1 MAVNQLSIF
10 IENKH
15 GRLSEAIKGI
25 SESEINIRAL
35 SIGDTQD
42 FGIVRMIVSDL
53 GRAKELLGEDF
64 IYKVTPVI
72 AVKMDDRG
80 GALYKILRALEEQE
94 INVRY
99 TYAFT
104 SNKEFGAYVVLRVDD
119 VEATEKVLSDK
130 GFRLAT
136 DEEISG

>member
-1 MAVNQLSIF
+1 MAVNQLSVF

-25 SESEINIRAL
+25 SESELNIRAL
-35 SIGDTQD
+35 SIGDSQD

-53 GRAKELLGEDF
+53 DKARELLGEDF

-80 GALYKILRALEEQE
+80 GALYKILRTLEESE
-94 INVRY
+94 INVKY

>member
-1 MAVNQLSIF
+1 MAVNQLSVF
-10 IENKH
+10 IKNKH
-15 GRLSEAIKGI
+15 GGLSEAIRGI

-42 FGIVRMIVSDL
+42 FGIVRMIVSDVEK
-53 GRAKELLGEDF
+53 AKELLGDDF

-80 GALYKILRALEEQE
+80 GALYKILKTLEERE
-94 INVRY
+94 INVKY

>member
-1 MAVNQLSIF
+1 MAINQLSIF

-35 SIGDTQD
+35 SIGDSQD
-42 FGIVRMIVSDL
+42 FGIVRMIVSDIEKA
-53 GRAKELLGEDF
+53 RELLGDDF
-64 IYKVTPVI
+64 IYKITPVI
-72 AVKMDDRG
+72 AVKMDDKG
-80 GALYKILRALEEQE
+80 GALYKILRVLEENE
-94 INVRY
+94 INVKY

-119 VEATEKVLSDK
+119 VESTEKVLADK

>member
-1 MAVNQLSIF
+1 MAVNQLSVF

-25 SESEINIRAL
+25 SESELNIRAL
-35 SIGDTQD
+35 SIGDSQD

-53 GRAKELLGEDF
+53 DKAKELLGEDF

-80 GALYKILRALEEQE
+80 GALYKILRTLEESE
-94 INVRY
+94 INVKY